1 MKIEVHH
8 TDARGNFVKTLF
20 PQKFTFRGKTFVV
33 PKGFEFD
40 GASVPRIF
48 RVSVC
53 APLDPEAARGSCAH
67 DWIYRTQP
75 KGWSRALADLMFL
88 CFLIEDGLPVHR
100 ALKAYIG
107 VRIGGWIAWRENR
120 RLLEIDV
127 AQKVEE
133 GDQK

>member
-75 KGWSRALADLMFL
+75 KGWSRALTDLMFL

-120 RLLEIDV
+120 RLLEIDA

>member
-1 MKIEVHH
+1 MKIEVYH
-8 TDARGNFVKTLF
+8 TDARGNFARTLF

-48 RVSVC
+48 RISVC
-53 APLDPEAARGSCAH
+53 ASLDPEAVHGSCAH

-75 KGWSRALADLMFL
+75 EGWTRAIADLMFL

-100 ALKAYIG
+100 ALKAYCG
-107 VRIGGWIAWRENR
+107 VRIGGWIAWRENHKQ
-120 RLLEIDV
+120 L
-127 AQKVEE
+127 KME
-133 GDQK
+133 GKAK

>member
-1 MKIEVHH
+1 MKIEIHY
-8 TDARGNFVKTLF
+8 TDERGNFARTLF
-20 PQKFTFRGKTFVV
+20 PQKFVFRGKTFVV
-33 PKGFEFD
+33 PKGFDFD

-53 APLDPEAARGSCAH
+53 APLDPEAARGGCAH

-75 KGWSRALADLMFL
+75 KGWTRATADLMFL
-88 CFLIEDGLPVHR
+88 CFLIEDGMPVHR

-120 RLLEIDV
+120 CLLESGAV
-127 AQKVEE
+127 RKFEE
-133 GDQK
+133 GDEK